1 MSFYNCIEAGKD
13 VGAIGQK
20 QADEALRV
28 YEDLFTEYSKTMNE
42 SEAAALASKDAIFAL
57 EKNANNKVRIVNLQ
71 KRAIRDVNKNLVS
84 FNNGKDLGK
93 AAINLL
99 ESQADGAKFSGLEDR
114 YRAVFGMTQSMM
126 SDVLATFGRRGV
138 FGTLGDKAAAID
150 LVNVAHGKKTK
161 NLAAKELYEAWEKSS
176 EYLRKTFNKYGGDIP
191 KSKNWFPTNHDAELL
206 LKSTRDEWVNFI
218 RPLLNITEMKS
229 PLTGKPLTEKQLTK
243 ALNES
248 YDAITTDGWSKVKEG
263 QGKNQQALYNKGKQS
278 KFLIFK
284 DGDAWVKY
292 QDRFGNSHP
301 FISMMQHLDSM
312 SRDIATIQILGP
324 NPNATIKNIKDTV
337 QRVANTAGPKE
348 TKAAKID
355 LNTFDNVYDLFTGK
369 AHDPVNATI
378 ANIGGSTR
386 NILTAAQLGSS
397 FLVAFPIDL
406 ATTALTAAFN
416 KSPQVKTLS
425 SILKAMNPLT
435 AKERTLVA
443 VRSGLI
449 AENWIALASSQARYV
464 GEISG
469 TELSK
474 RIADVVLRA
483 SLLSPWTQAGR
494 MAAGI
499 ETMGAFADVAKLPF
513 NKLDSKVQNLLK
525 RNGLDIHWDV
535 IRKSPIHNKE
545 GVSILRP
552 AEILESKLVSETE
565 ANIIATRYLEM
576 INKEINFAIPSV
588 SLTAR
593 QALTG
598 NVKSGTLVGEVVK
611 SFAQYKNFPMQIYYT
626 HIRRGL
632 NEDTITSKSKYL
644 GFLIASTTMMGA
656 AVIQMQEI
664 AKGRDPKSMQDP
676 SFWVEALE
684 KGGGLS
690 LAGDI
695 LLSDINRY
703 GGGIESLTSGPAVE
717 FGSDVTKLTL
727 GNIYEAL
734 AGEETKIAQESV
746 EMVKK
751 FSPGKSIWYT
761 KLATERLLFDSLQEM
776 ADPKAMQKIR
786 EKERKLKKETG
797 QKYWWSAK
805 DKLPKRAP
813 DLGTMLDEAPR

>member
-71 KRAIRDVNKNLVS
+71 KRAIRNVNKNLVS

-99 ESQADGAKFSGLEDR
+99 ESTDKAKFSGLEDR
-114 YRAVFGMTQSMM
+114 YRAVFGMAQSMM

-206 LKSTRDEWVNFI
+206 LKVTADEYVSFTKTT
-218 RPLLNITEMKS
+218 LNITEMKS

-243 ALNES
+243 ALYDT

-301 FISMMQHLDSM
+301 FISMMQHIDSM

-324 NPNATIKNIKDTV
+324 NPNATIRNIKNTV
-337 QRVANTAGPKE
+337 ERTANTAGPKE
-348 TKAAKID
+348 AKAAKID

-378 ANIGGSTR
+378 ANIGGTIR
-386 NILTAAQLGSS
+386 NIATSAQLGSA
-397 FLVAFPIDL
+397 FLLAFPTDL
-406 ATTALTAAFN
+406 ATTVLTSAFN

-469 TELSK
+469 PEFSK
-474 RIADVVLRA
+474 RISDTVLRA

-494 MAAGI
+494 LASGI
-499 ETMGAFADVAKLPF
+499 ETMGAFADVSKLPF
-513 NKLDSKVQNLLK
+513 NKLDTKVQNLLK

-535 IRKSPIHNKE
+535 IRKSEIHNKD
-545 GVSILRP
+545 GVAILRP
-552 AEILESKLVSETE
+552 AEILESKLVSETD
-565 ANIIATRYLEM
+565 ANMIATRYLEM
-576 INKEINFAIPSV
+576 INKEINFAVPAV

-598 NVKSGTLVGEVVK
+598 NVKSGTLSGEIVK

-632 NEDTITSKSKYL
+632 NEETLTSKSKYL
-644 GFLIASTTMMGA
+644 GFLIASTTMMA
-656 AVIQMQEI
+656 AAAIQMQEI
-664 AKGRDPKSMQDP
+664 ASGKDPRSMKDP
-676 SFWVEALE
+676 EFWGDALV

-690 LAGDI
+690 LAGDV
-695 LLSDINRY
+695 LLNDVNRF
-703 GGGIESLTSGPAVE
+703 GGGLTSFTSGPAVQ
-717 FGSDVTKLTL
+717 FFSDVLKLTT
-727 GNIYEAL
+727 GNVQEAL
-734 AGEETKIAQESV
+734 AGEETKIAQESAGF
-746 EMVKK
+746 VKK
-751 FSPGKSIWYT
+751 YTPGKSIWYL

-786 EKERKLKKETG
+786 QKERKLKKETG

-805 DKLPKRAP
+805 DSLPRRAP
-813 DLGTMLDEAPR
+813 DLEAMFEDAPK